1 MVEISLNKID
11 IEPNEKLFREKKT
24 DQPMKKLFRINS
36 SWYIRG
42 FTTRKKENKRTLM
55 RDHKLLSKFS
65 ILEDTRKFS
74 LLENTRWTVP
84 D

>member
-1 MVEISLNKID
+1 MIEISLNKID

-42 FTTRKKENKRTLM
+42 FTTRKKRIKE
-55 RDHKLLSKFS
+55 H
-65 ILEDTRKFS
+65 
-74 LLENTRWTVP
+74 
-84 D
+84 